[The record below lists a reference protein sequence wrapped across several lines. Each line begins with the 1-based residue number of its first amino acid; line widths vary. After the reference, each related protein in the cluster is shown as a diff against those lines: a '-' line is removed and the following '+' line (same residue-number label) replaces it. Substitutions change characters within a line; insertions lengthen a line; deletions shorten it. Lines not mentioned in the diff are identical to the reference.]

1 MSLENDIQQKSFRSE
16 YQKALLNIIY
26 THNYL
31 NNIVNEFFKDYSITR
46 QQYNVMRIIKGQ
58 SPKAA
63 SIQLIRDRM
72 LDKMSDASRIVER
85 LRIKNLVR
93 REASP
98 EDKRTVHIT
107 ITDDGIRLLETIE
120 TRIEEVES
128 SLRKLSVEE
137 AAQLNKLL
145 DKIRE

>member
-128 SLRKLSVEE
+128 SLRKLTAEE

>member
-16 YQKALLNIIY
+16 HQKALLNIIY
-26 THNYL
+26 THNFL

-46 QQYNVMRIIKGQ
+46 QQYNVMRIIRGQ

>member
-16 YQKALLNIIY
+16 HQKALLNIIY

-63 SIQLIRDRM
+63 SIQLIRERM

-85 LRIKNLVR
+85 LRIKNLVK

-98 EDKRTVHIT
+98 EDKRTVQIT
-107 ITDDGIRLLETIE
+107 ITEDGIKLLETIE

-128 SLRKLSVEE
+128 SLRKLTVEE
-137 AAQLNKLL
+137 AAQLNTLL

>member
-26 THNYL
+26 THNFL

-120 TRIEEVES
+120 TRVQEVES
-128 SLRKLSVEE
+128 SLRKLTAEE